1 MPVQEEETKKPAK
14 KKKVAEVDP
23 EVLEAEKQARLKAE
37 DIEKYG
43 RTWIWEGFYDETSDE
58 LMKCWPEGVLGL
70 RDLNMHVL
78 EDLEDYILLQGF
90 NKMGNTDIQKRI
102 DENILERRQRQHM
115 IMLEA
120 AKEADT
126 EEHK

>member
-43 RTWIWEGFYDETSDE
+43 VS
-58 LMKCWPEGVLGL
+58 
-70 RDLNMHVL
+70 LNFV
-78 EDLEDYILLQGF
+78 
-90 NKMGNTDIQKRI
+90 
-102 DENILERRQRQHM
+102 
-115 IMLEA
+115 
-120 AKEADT
+120 
-126 EEHK
+126 

>member
-1 MPVQEEETKKPAK
+1 
-14 KKKVAEVDP
+14 
-23 EVLEAEKQARLKAE
+23 
-37 DIEKYG
+37 
-43 RTWIWEGFYDETSDE
+43 
-58 LMKCWPEGVLGL
+58 VLGL

-78 EDLEDYILLQGF
+78 EDLEDYILLKGF
-90 NKMGNTDIQKRI
+90 NKMGNADIQKRI

-115 IMLEA
+115 LMLEA